1 MNKQNKILK
10 DIMSVLYIILVVLN
24 CLTIFNSHKQGE
36 DIKKI
41 VLLVL
46 SSLVS
51 FFIVVIMYKKFQ
63 DSNIYRYIV
72 MATNCVVYAE
82 IVLLSF
88 VSEGFAIGMIL
99 SSIYLIY
106 FDVKV
111 VKMISIWNSISVGLK
126 AIYHIVILKEDWLN
140 NSAILQLVCIV
151 GFSVMI
157 VYAISIA
164 TKDVHNKM
172 NDIENANN
180 KVNNLMND
188 MYGTAQVVK
197 DNALK
202 GTDSILELNKSIESS
217 NEIFNKISEGN
228 AANAA
233 SVEVQTEMTAKITD
247 LINKVVMDTD
257 SARKAMIK
265 SYNELNNSRNIIEEL
280 REHSN
285 NVHSNNKKVY
295 EAMEH
300 FLNNTRDVK
309 KIVDSVAD
317 ISDQTNLLS
326 LNASI
331 ESARAGEFGKG
342 FGVVAEEIRKLAD
355 ETASLT
361 TNIGKIVSVIESDA
375 VLTQKL
381 VMNVDESVD
390 REGLKIEETMDIFKE
405 VEVGINRL
413 HNDMERINNST
424 KDVVNYNNVVM
435 EHIEQ
440 LSNKTEEVTRFIE
453 EAVKLNVKNKQKT
466 FETKGAIELLNN
478 KVNDLVL
485 DR

>member
-24 CLTIFNSHKQGE
+24 CLTLFNSHKQGE

-140 NSAILQLVCIV
+140 NPAILQLVCIV

-257 SARKAMIK
+257 SARKAMKK

-309 KIVDSVAD
+309 KIVAK
-317 ISDQTNLLS
+317 
-326 LNASI
+326 
-331 ESARAGEFGKG
+331 SA
-342 FGVVAEEIRKLAD
+342 
-355 ETASLT
+355 
-361 TNIGKIVSVIESDA
+361 
-375 VLTQKL
+375 
-381 VMNVDESVD
+381 
-390 REGLKIEETMDIFKE
+390 
-405 VEVGINRL
+405 GIW
-413 HNDMERINNST
+413 
-424 KDVVNYNNVVM
+424 
-435 EHIEQ
+435 
-440 LSNKTEEVTRFIE
+440 
-453 EAVKLNVKNKQKT
+453 
-466 FETKGAIELLNN
+466 
-478 KVNDLVL
+478 
-485 DR
+485 

>member
-1 MNKQNKILK
+1 M
-10 DIMSVLYIILVVLN
+10 
-24 CLTIFNSHKQGE
+24 T
-36 DIKKI
+36 
-41 VLLVL
+41 VL
-46 SSLVS
+46 SKTISKIAIITPITATVTPISIIRMPVECKSATASAAKGS
-51 FFIVVIMYKKFQ
+51 FPYSRKFPPL
-63 DSNIYRYIV
+63 NIGRIPVKAYINTPTP
-72 MATNCVVYAE
+72 ATN
-82 IVLLSF
+82 S
-88 VSEGFAIGMIL
+88 AISSVIYPINDAKLGMIL

-111 VKMISIWNSISVGLK
+111 VKLISIWNCIAVGIKAFYYVVLK
-126 AIYHIVILKEDWLN
+126 REAWLN
-140 NSAILQLVCIV
+140 NSALLQLVCTV
-151 GFSVMI
+151 GFAVMI

-172 NDIENANN
+172 KDIEDANN
-180 KVNNLMND
+180 KVNSLMNN

-202 GTDSILELNKSIESS
+202 GTDSISQLNESIESS

-233 SVEVQTEMTAKITD
+233 SVEVQTEMTIKITD
-247 LINKVVMDTD
+247 LINKVAADTHK
-257 SARKAMIK
+257 ARKAMKK
-265 SYNELNNSRNIIEEL
+265 SYEELNNSRNIIAEL
-280 REHSN
+280 KEHSSD
-285 NVHSNNKKVY
+285 VHLNNKKVY
-295 EAMEH
+295 EAMEQ

-355 ETASLT
+355 ETAALT
-361 TNIGKIVSVIESDA
+361 TNIGKIVGVIESDA
-375 VLTQKL
+375 VMTQKL

-390 REGLKIEETMDIFKE
+390 KEGIKIDETMNIFKE
-405 VEVGINRL
+405 MEMGINGL
-413 HNDMERINNST
+413 DGDMERINVST
-424 KDVVNYNNVVM
+424 KDVVSYNNVVM

-440 LSNKTEEVTRFIE
+440 LSNKTEEVTKYIE
-453 EAVKLNVKNKQKT
+453 EAVKLNINNKQKT
-466 FETKGAIELLNN
+466 FETKGAIDKLNN
-478 KVNDLVL
+478 SVKELVL

>member
-1 MNKQNKILK
+1 MINSGDFISSINTLVNLRFIKL
-10 DIMSVLYIILVVLN
+10 VTYIISQ
-24 CLTIFNSHKQGE
+24 F
-36 DIKKI
+36 
-41 VLLVL
+41 
-46 SSLVS
+46 
-51 FFIVVIMYKKFQ
+51 
-63 DSNIYRYIV
+63 
-72 MATNCVVYAE
+72 
-82 IVLLSF
+82 
-88 VSEGFAIGMIL
+88 
-99 SSIYLIY
+99 YLY
-106 FDVKV
+106 
-111 VKMISIWNSISVGLK
+111 
-126 AIYHIVILKEDWLN
+126 
-140 NSAILQLVCIV
+140 
-151 GFSVMI
+151 
-157 VYAISIA
+157 
-164 TKDVHNKM
+164 
-172 NDIENANN
+172 
-180 KVNNLMND
+180 
-188 MYGTAQVVK
+188 
-197 DNALK
+197 
-202 GTDSILELNKSIESS
+202 
-217 NEIFNKISEGN
+217 
-228 AANAA
+228 
-233 SVEVQTEMTAKITD
+233 
-247 LINKVVMDTD
+247 
-257 SARKAMIK
+257 
-265 SYNELNNSRNIIEEL
+265 
-280 REHSN
+280 
-285 NVHSNNKKVY
+285 
-295 EAMEH
+295 
-300 FLNNTRDVK
+300 VK

-413 HNDMERINNST
+413 HNDMERINSST

-453 EAVKLNVKNKQKT
+453 EAVKLNVNNKQKT
-466 FETKGAIELLNN
+466 SETKGAIELLNN